1 MLFQNLSFFLFCAVT
16 FAVYWRFSGA
26 RLWVLALANALFY
39 MAAGWEN
46 LILFLVA
53 SATTYWLGKHVTGE
67 GCKLALGLGIVL
79 NLANLAFFKYAAFL
93 TGNLHAVFPVPF
105 LDPELVEGLLLPIG
119 ISFYTFQHISYLVDR
134 HTKALPEA
142 PNYLHFWVYISF
154 FGHSIAGPI
163 MRGHEFFPQ
172 IAETVAKR
180 LNASEIQYGLYLF
193 LLGLF
198 KKVAVADQL
207 APHVDG
213 FFGAATRLTF
223 GEAWVAAFL
232 FAFRIYFDFSAYSDM
247 AVGIGHLFGYRLT
260 MNFKTPYVAANASE
274 FWSRWHITLSSWI
287 RDYVYIPLGGNRHGV
302 ARQQLNLVLAMLA
315 SGLWHGAAWTFVG
328 WGAFHGLLSVGQRGW
343 SALKAKLGWGFF
355 EGRAYKAIAVGV
367 FFLLV
372 TWGWVLFRA
381 ASMSDA
387 LTMMRTMLDL
397 TQLGTL
403 MHMKSFLAAIAA
415 LYALH
420 WVEYAVREREAAIG
434 AWWQRKV
441 PALMQGV
448 AYAAF
453 VLLLMVVDHGGQDF
467 IYFKF

>member
-1 MLFQNLSFFLFCAVT
+1 MLFQNLTFFLFCAVT
-16 FAVYWRFSGA
+16 FAIYWRFAGA
-26 RLWVLALANALFY
+26 RLWVLAFANALFY

-46 LILFLVA
+46 LLLFLVA
-53 SATTYWLGKHVTGE
+53 SATTYWLGQRVTGPS
-67 GCKLALGLGIVL
+67 GRLALATGIAL
-79 NLANLAFFKYAAFL
+79 NLANLAFFKYATFL
-93 TGNLHAVFPVPF
+93 TGNMHAVFPVPF
-105 LDPELVEGLLLPIG
+105 LDPQLVAGLLLPIG

-134 HTKALPEA
+134 RTKDLPAA

-180 LNASEIQYGLYLF
+180 LDTRELKYGLYLF
-193 LLGLF
+193 MMGLF
-198 KKVAVADQL
+198 KKVAIADQL
-207 APHVDG
+207 AQHVDA
-213 FFGAATRLTF
+213 FFLTPATLSF
-223 GEAWVAAFL
+223 GEAWVAALL

-247 AVGIGHLFGYRLT
+247 AVGIGHMFGYRLN
-260 MNFKTPYVAANASE
+260 MNFKTPYVAGNASE

-302 ARQQLNLVLAMLA
+302 ARQQLNLMLAMLA
-315 SGLWHGAAWTFVG
+315 SGLWHGAAWTFVA

-343 SALKAKLGWGFF
+343 ATIKAKLGWRVF
-355 EGRAYKAIAVGV
+355 ESKPYRAIAVFA

-381 ASMSDA
+381 TTFPDA
-387 LTMMRTMLDL
+387 LAMMRTMLDVGAVASLWRMKGFL
-397 TQLGTL
+397 TV
-403 MHMKSFLAAIAA
+403 IAG

-420 WVEYAVREREAAIG
+420 WVEYWVREREGTIG
-434 AWWQRKV
+434 AWWHAKV
-441 PALMQGV
+441 PALVQGT

-453 VLLLMVVDHGGQDF
+453 VLLLMVADHGGQDF